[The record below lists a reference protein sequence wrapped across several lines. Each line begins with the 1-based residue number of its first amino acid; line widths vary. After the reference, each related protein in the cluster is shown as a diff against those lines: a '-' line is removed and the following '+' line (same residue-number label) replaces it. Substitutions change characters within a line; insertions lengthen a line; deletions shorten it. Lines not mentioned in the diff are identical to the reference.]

1 MLSAIAAVRNNP
13 VTPATPQ
20 ALATLANVN
29 TKTETSVLAKQEVDN
44 AIIVDKQIKEIS
56 VIKENTAIQVVDHK
70 EQVQKTFEIS
80 QKINKLIN
88 PVYTNTA
95 SLLNIIKGKDKSAIE
110 AIRTTILNDLSD
122 SNDEDT

>member
-88 PVYTNTA
+88 PVYINTA